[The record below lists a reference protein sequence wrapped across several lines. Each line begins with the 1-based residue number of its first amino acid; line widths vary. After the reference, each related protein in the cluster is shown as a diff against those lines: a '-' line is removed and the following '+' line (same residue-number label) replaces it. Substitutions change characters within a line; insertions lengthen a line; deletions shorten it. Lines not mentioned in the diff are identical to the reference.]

1 MLDQEG
7 AAAMNRRGLSVS
19 TLVLLAV
26 VGVSGCAT
34 NQTDKRA
41 TLMEEEFRDAD
52 FDVMFATEFP
62 VASKAEALQR
72 AEAALQ
78 TGELDR
84 ALFFYVKALTFT
96 PEDASLLLRIG
107 QMHEFRGDAEMAV
120 RAYTVAIKY
129 DPELVPALEN
139 RGVLLLANDEPIRA
153 EEDLNRVVAIDAT
166 AWRAYNGLGLI
177 ADSRGQ
183 HKNAIELYSAA
194 LQVEPSAAAV
204 LNNRGY
210 SRTLAGMT
218 LAAEADLR
226 QAAELGYD
234 KAWLNLGSLLASS
247 ERYDEAIEAYSNVL
261 SRPDA
266 LSKTAASAIENR
278 DYAVARK
285 MLNKAIEISPV
296 YLPSAEQSLAQIA
309 TLD

>member
-1 MLDQEG
+1 
-7 AAAMNRRGLSVS
+7 MNRRGLSVS

-26 VGVSGCAT
+26 VGLSGCAT
-34 NQTDKRA
+34 NQTDNRA
-41 TLMEEEFRDAD
+41 ALMEEEFRDAD

-96 PEDASLLLRIG
+96 PDDASLLLRIG

-234 KAWLNLGSLLASS
+234 KAWLNLGALLASS